1 MVSLAHVTQPMK
13 LDWLEQSTVATGAI
27 SRLLFAALLGG
38 MIGVQREVKR
48 KDAGVRTNLLICM
61 GSAFFTILSI
71 YLAGDSTSN
80 KGQVAANIVQGIGF
94 LGAGLILHN
103 RSRVSGLTSAAS
115 VWVVASIGMACGAG
129 LYVAA
134 GIATLIGILALELFG
149 FLEHQ
154 ISLKGYPLIYEARG
168 TDSTLMMKSI
178 LDAMDR
184 TGERLCN
191 VDHDAIGNL
200 QRVIF
205 SLTASRKQHDS
216 LRGRLNAEPAI
227 DVIRTFRDPE
237 AD

>member
-1 MVSLAHVTQPMK
+1 MVLFTDLVQPMK
-13 LDWLEQSTVATGAI
+13 LDWLEQGIVATGAAG
-27 SRLLFAALLGG
+27 RLLFAAFLGG
-38 MIGVQREVKR
+38 VIGLQREVKR

-134 GIATLIGILALELFG
+134 GLATVTGIFALELVG
-149 FLEHQ
+149 LLEHQ
-154 ISLKGYPLIYEARG
+154 VSLKGYPLIYEARG
-168 TDSTLMMKSI
+168 TDPTLMMNSI
-178 LDAMDR
+178 LDAMDK
-184 TGERLCN
+184 TGERLSN
-191 VDHDAIGNL
+191 VEHDTIGDL
-200 QRVIF
+200 QRVSF
-205 SLTASRKQHDS
+205 SLTASRKQHES
-216 LRGRLNAEPAI
+216 LRGRLSSEPAI
-227 DVIRTFRDPE
+227 NAVHTFRDPE